1 MWPLIA
7 LLDTFEFEF
16 EPISTIKMM
25 DAPVVAEQVLQTIIL
40 LLALF
45 HIMT

>member
-1 MWPLIA
+1 
-7 LLDTFEFEF
+7 
-16 EPISTIKMM
+16 MM